1 MRCRSEVVVRT
12 LQELELQVAAFRDR
26 AAALAKAFSRGD
38 IPMVVRGTGEAGRGL
53 DSIAASMMSLKREVL
68 PQDGLG
74 DTMDS
79 LAELVTR
86 AVRLVV
92 LVQLGD
98 LRDVFRDPVANARAR
113 TLFTGRF
120 RDIEDVIAFVH
131 GELDRID
138 GTWTRYRSGGEQ
150 AMAIDGNRVLY
161 RAVIGAAQRAVRA
174 IGADP
179 DFVHFLREGA
189 TCVDRPTV
197 CRGCTQIIAALNIKI
212 DPGAAHTA
220 A

>member
-1 MRCRSEVVVRT
+1 MRCRSDVVIRA
-12 LQELELQVAAFRDR
+12 LQELELQVAEFRDR

-98 LRDVFRDPVANARAR
+98 LRDVLRDPVANARAR

-120 RDIEDVIAFVH
+120 RDIEDVLAFVH

-138 GTWTRYRSGGEQ
+138 GPWEGYRSGSGQ

-161 RAVIGAAQRAVRA
+161 HAVIGAAQRAVRA

-179 DFVHFLREGA
+179 DFVHFLRDGA
-189 TCVDRPTV
+189 TCVDWPTV
-197 CRGCTQIIAALNIKI
+197 CRGCTQIIAALSIKI
-212 DPGAAHTA
+212 ARGVAHTA